1 MIPTMMATPNRAM
14 LSIIGLYNWDDKIF
28 DQLHL
33 PADINRDEVI
43 YNILMECG
51 ELNIVYPDWD
61 FMYTAI
67 DYWSKKELPT
77 WDRVYKL
84 TTLEYNPIEN
94 YDRYEA
100 EMEHEQ
106 TANDGE
112 STNIGSELN
121 QNSSQN
127 TTNTNNTNRNK
138 VAGYNA
144 EELGVQSGVD
154 QNGLTMD
161 SGKNAGIR
169 NIDGKQTAT
178 NEELR
183 NKARNLRIHGN
194 IGVTTPAQM
203 MEGDL
208 GIYDKINVVQYI
220 VNAFKQRFC
229 ILVY

>member
-1 MIPTMMATPNRAM
+1 MIPPMMLTPNRAM
-14 LSIIGLYNWDDKIF
+14 LSIIGLYNWDDQIF
-28 DQLHL
+28 DRLHL
-33 PADINRDEVI
+33 PENVNRDEVI

-51 ELNIVYPDWD
+51 ELTILYPDWD
-61 FMYTAI
+61 FMYAAI

-77 WDRVYKL
+77 WERVYKL

-112 STNIGSELN
+112 AGTIGNEANQST
-121 QNSSQN
+121 SQN
-127 TTNTNNTNRNK
+127 ASNTNNTNVNK
-138 VAGYNA
+138 VAGFNSDT
-144 EELGVQSGVD
+144 LGVQSGVN

-161 SGKNAGIR
+161 NGETAGTR
-169 NIDGKQTAT
+169 HVDNQQTASS
-178 NEELR
+178 EELR

-208 GIYDKINVVQYI
+208 GVYDKINVVQYI
-220 VNAFKQRFC
+220 VNAFKSRFC
-229 ILVY
+229 VLVY